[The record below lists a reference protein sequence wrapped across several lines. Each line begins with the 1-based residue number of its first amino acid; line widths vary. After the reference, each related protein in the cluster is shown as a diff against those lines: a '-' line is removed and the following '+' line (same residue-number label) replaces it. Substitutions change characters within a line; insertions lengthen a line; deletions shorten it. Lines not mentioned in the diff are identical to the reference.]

1 MHGYGYIDYYKIY
14 FIFKYIENIIIHK
27 QDKVMRV
34 TGIIQKCKAKVYF
47 NYQMDVNMKVSTLM
61 IKKMVMEYFHGVL
74 NFLFIYF
81 N

>member
-1 MHGYGYIDYYKIY
+1 MHGYGYIIYYKIY
-14 FIFKYIENIIIHK
+14 FIFIYIENIIIHK

-61 IKKMVMEYFHGVL
+61 IKKMAMEYFHGVL

>member
-1 MHGYGYIDYYKIY
+1 MHGYGYIIYYKIY
-14 FIFKYIENIIIHK
+14 FIFIYIENIIIHK

-47 NYQMDVNMKVSTLM
+47 NYQMGVNMKVSTLM
-61 IKKMVMEYFHGVL
+61 IKKMVMEYFHGGL
-74 NFLFIYF
+74 NFLFIYI